1 MVMLLT
7 EEEIGEGQRWLRLWG
22 RGWAVLDLTVGSCGV
37 RDAREGRH
45 EQGTQGCSSNGSK
58 EAAIGKEGE
67 KERWQRRLQQRH
79 GCVAAAASREIV
91 YPCILYPDGEDEG
104 DQASSSL
111 AVSTRWI
118 SAVKLLQSDLATLA
132 QREGGE

>member
-22 RGWAVLDLTVGSCGV
+22 RGWAAVDLTVGSCGGG
-37 RDAREGRH
+37 DAREGRH

-79 GCVAAAASREIV
+79 GCGEGNVKQGAEGRSYIPVFYIRMEKMKEIKR
-91 YPCILYPDGEDEG
+91 PPL
-104 DQASSSL
+104 
-111 AVSTRWI
+111 
-118 SAVKLLQSDLATLA
+118 
-132 QREGGE
+132 